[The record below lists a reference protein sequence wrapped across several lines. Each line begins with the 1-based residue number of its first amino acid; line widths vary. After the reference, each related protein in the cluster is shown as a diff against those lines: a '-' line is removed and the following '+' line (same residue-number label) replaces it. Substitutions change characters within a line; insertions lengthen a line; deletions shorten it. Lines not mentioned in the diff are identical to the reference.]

1 MTSFEEMNLNKA
13 MMNALKDLNIT
24 TPTLIQERSYPV
36 IASGKDILGIAQ
48 TGTGKT
54 FAYLIPLIK
63 LWKFS
68 KERHAQILI
77 IVPTRELVA
86 QVVDMSNKLSAYM
99 NIITLGVHGGANLNT
114 QAMELLQGADILVGT
129 PGRILD
135 LAYHGTLQMKHIKKL
150 VIDEVDEMLDQGF
163 RPQLKAILDLMKDKK
178 QNIMFSATM
187 TDDVLEI
194 IEEFFQFPEFVEAA
208 PTGTPL
214 ANIEQYYY
222 EVYNFNTKVNL
233 LSKLLLENK
242 DMTKV
247 VIFTASK
254 AFADLV
260 YKKLE
265 PELGE
270 KISVIHSN
278 KSQNQRFAVVN
289 DFQDNKL
296 PFLVATDIIARGI
309 DISQVSHV
317 INFDIPDEPEDY
329 LHRIGRTGRANKS
342 GISISFVSEREKE
355 HLEEIVNLM
364 QIHPEKIDF
373 PSDVTVNPDMIME
386 ELPVIKMKNQLAKIP
401 IILPTQSAFKG
412 KTRNVPPP
420 KKKELPK
427 KKIRKK

>member
-1 MTSFEEMNLNKA
+1 MCIRDS
-13 MMNALKDLNIT
+13 
-24 TPTLIQERSYPV
+24 
-36 IASGKDILGIAQ
+36 
-48 TGTGKT
+48 
-54 FAYLIPLIK
+54 
-63 LWKFS
+63 
-68 KERHAQILI
+68 
-77 IVPTRELVA
+77 
-86 QVVDMSNKLSAYM
+86 
-99 NIITLGVHGGANLNT
+99 
-114 QAMELLQGADILVGT
+114 
-129 PGRILD
+129 
-135 LAYHGTLQMKHIKKL
+135 
-150 VIDEVDEMLDQGF
+150 
-163 RPQLKAILDLMKDKK
+163 
-178 QNIMFSATM
+178 
-187 TDDVLEI
+187 
-194 IEEFFQFPEFVEAA
+194 
-208 PTGTPL
+208 

-355 HLEEIVNLM
+355 YLEEIVNLM